1 MVQLAAVDLDWEH
14 VRAVDIFAA
23 LRSFL
28 PSGGALKSVTVYP
41 SDYGLQRMK
50 EDARAGPQVPLSSP
64 IGCLSATVVHSV
76 INRSVAASLQRLFPQ
91 VGCKSVST
99 SFRSAEALTIRDW
112 VTMRCRA
119 VLRVRYAGHL

>member
-28 PSGGALKSVTVYP
+28 PAGGALKSVTVYP

-50 EDARAGPQVPLSSP
+50 EDARAGPQVPLPSP
-64 IGCLSATVVHSV
+64 KGCLSATVASSIAALLPPYNGCFHSWCA
-76 INRSVAASLQRLFPQ
+76 I
-91 VGCKSVST
+91 G
-99 SFRSAEALTIRDW
+99 
-112 VTMRCRA
+112 
-119 VLRVRYAGHL
+119 